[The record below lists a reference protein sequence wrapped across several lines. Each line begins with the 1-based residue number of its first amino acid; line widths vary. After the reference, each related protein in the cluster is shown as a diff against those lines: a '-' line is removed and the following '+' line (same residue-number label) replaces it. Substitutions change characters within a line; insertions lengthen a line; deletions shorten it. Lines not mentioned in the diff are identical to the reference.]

1 MLKKFLMC
9 GLTGWCMEVFW
20 TGMGSAI
27 KKDKKMTSVTSIWMF
42 PIYGCAVIIEPLSK
56 KLCKRKTHIVLRGT
70 IYALMIFA
78 TEFLSGSIL
87 KKRECCPWDYSKA
100 KLNIKGLI
108 RLDYF
113 PAWFTAGLIYEK
125 MFADIGKKSLGN

>member
-1 MLKKFLMC
+1 
-9 GLTGWCMEVFW
+9 MEVFW

-42 PIYGCAVIIEPLSK
+42 PIYGCAVVIEPLSK
-56 KLCKRKTHIVLRGT
+56 VLIKRNANVVKRGT

-78 TEFLSGSIL
+78 TEYLSGSLL

-100 KLNIKGLI
+100 KLNIKGVI

-113 PAWFTAGLIYEK
+113 PAWFAAGLIYEK
-125 MFADIGKKSLGN
+125 MFAKKM